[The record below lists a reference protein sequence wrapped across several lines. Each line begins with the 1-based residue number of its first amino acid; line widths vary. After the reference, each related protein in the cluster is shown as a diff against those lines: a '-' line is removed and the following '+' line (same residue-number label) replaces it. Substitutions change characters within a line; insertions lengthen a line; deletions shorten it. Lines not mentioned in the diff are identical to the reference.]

1 MKIDPVTYEVD
12 VAAGT
17 QPLYVWEAP
26 VRIWHWI
33 MAFLMFVMIATGF
46 LIGAPLVSN
55 LGDTWITYGFAY
67 IRGIHFIA
75 GMIFTVL
82 FIGRLYWGVVGNR
95 YSRMILVP
103 PLWSLKWWK
112 MLFEQVKYYLFFRPQ
127 SPEYAGHNP
136 LAPVCNVLYVHA
148 GLDRNHH
155 HGLCTLRAG
164 LGVGYALDGA
174 FRLGL

>member
-1 MKIDPVTYEVD
+1 M
-12 VAAGT
+12 
-17 QPLYVWEAP
+17 
-26 VRIWHWI
+26 RIWHLI

-103 PLWSLKWWK
+103 PLWSLKWWRCS
-112 MLFEQVKYYLFFRPQ
+112 LSR
-127 SPEYAGHNP
+127 
-136 LAPVCNVLYVHA
+136 
-148 GLDRNHH
+148 
-155 HGLCTLRAG
+155 
-164 LGVGYALDGA
+164 
-174 FRLGL
+174 